1 MSVLV
6 IGRNGRALMP
16 TTSRKAR
23 ILLKK
28 ETASVVCRHPFTI
41 QLLYKTGCATQE
53 GCIGI
58 DTGSQHI
65 GVGVTCGDRMILK
78 DEHELHSFICSF
90 TGTSVY
96 LVDKNGCYISQP
108 GKTYKQW
115 PLSKLK
121 RLHPNGNWLRA

>member
-16 TTSRKAR
+16 TNPRKAR
-23 ILLKK
+23 LLLKK
-28 ETASVVCRHPFTI
+28 KTASVVCRHPFII

-65 GVGVTCGDRMILK
+65 GVGITCGDRVILK
-78 DEHELHSFICSF
+78 GDIIRNACIL
-90 TGTSVY
+90 
-96 LVDKNGCYISQP
+96 K
-108 GKTYKQW
+108 KQTAED
-115 PLSKLK
+115 SIGEK
-121 RLHPNGNWLRA
+121 